1 MSSRFRIANECSFTP
16 GAITQPLIAQIF
28 CGTRIK
34 SELLRMDLKK
44 NKPKI
49 NPETK
54 RINILIFSGMVYFEQ
69 AVFQKQTA
77 GFGCIGRAL
86 NARQQVKGAGHE

>member
-1 MSSRFRIANECSFTP
+1 MSSRFQIANECSFTP
-16 GAITQPLIAQIF
+16 GAITQPLVAQIF

-34 SELLRMDLKK
+34 SELVRKDLKK

-54 RINILIFSGMVYFEQ
+54 PTNVLIFSSMVYFRQ
-69 AVFQKQTA
+69 PGFQKQTA
-77 GFGCIGRAL
+77 GFRCSDRAL
-86 NARQQVKGAGHE
+86 NVWQKEKGVRHE